1 MFFFV
6 ERRYCRDVISMPD
19 KWEYPWFAA
28 WDLAFHV
35 VPFAHV
41 DPDFAKTQLRLF
53 LREWYMHPN
62 GQIPAYEFN
71 FSDVN
76 PPVMAWAAWRV
87 YKMSTDKKEERDRA
101 FLESVFLKLLLNF
114 TWWVNRKDPDNH
126 NLFGGGF
133 LGLDNIGVFD
143 RSAELPD
150 GSTLQQSDGTA
161 WMCFFAIVMFSISI
175 ELAGGVDGAPVS
187 EAYEDMASKFFEH
200 FVQIV
205 DAMNI
210 HGGTGLWDEE
220 DGFYYDH
227 VKCGK
232 TSTVTTL
239 KSRFQIGFIKNALFF
254 SKIYCST
261 FVSRRYAYYCSIG
274 FRIETNRFVT
284 RFSKTIEMVFRE
296 QTSTSTTFGQI

>member
-1 MFFFV
+1 MLETKVGNICEFTISFSCAFIIHSSFV
-6 ERRYCRDVISMPD
+6 SYCRDVISMPD

-35 VPFAHV
+35 VPFAHL
-41 DPDFAKTQLRLF
+41 DPEFAKSQLRLF

-76 PPVMAWAAWRV
+76 PPVGAWAAWRI
-87 YKMSTDKKEERDRA
+87 YKMTTDKKDERDRG

-114 TWWVNRKDPDNH
+114 TWWVNRKDPENN

-143 RSAELPD
+143 RSAQLPE
-150 GSTLQQSDGTA
+150 GGTLHQSDGTA
-161 WMCFFAIVMFSISI
+161 WMCFFCLTMFSISV
-175 ELAGGVDGAPVS
+175 ELAGGVNGEPVI

-220 DGFYYDH
+220 DGFYYDQ

-232 TSTVTTL
+232 TNQVICL
-239 KSRFQIGFIKNALFF
+239 KSEYKKKQFTSISERSVFNERYLTHYSNELFLILF
-254 SKIYCST
+254 L
-261 FVSRRYAYYCSIG
+261 
-274 FRIETNRFVT
+274 
-284 RFSKTIEMVFRE
+284 
-296 QTSTSTTFGQI
+296 